1 MIRRLDLRELDPTAD
16 ESAVA
21 YAAAVPRAA
30 VDVEHA
36 LDAVRPICEDVRERG
51 TAAVLDAGE
60 RFDGVRPERL
70 RVPADA
76 LADALEA
83 LAPDIRAALEES
95 VRRLRKTCEAELEH
109 SITTEAAPGASVER
123 RIVPMQ
129 RVGLYVPGGLAPL
142 ISTVVMNAVPAQVAG
157 VPGIALASPP
167 QVEFGGQPHPSI
179 LAACALL
186 GIDEVYAAGGAQALA
201 MFAYGAASEDGVD
214 CRPVNLIT
222 GPGNIYVAAA
232 KRYLQGTVSID
243 SEAGPTEIAVI
254 ADDTADPAFL
264 AADLIS
270 QAEHDPMAASVL
282 ITDSPTLVEAVEVEL
297 AAQIGSAKHADRI
310 RTALSGPQSASVL
323 VRDIDQAV
331 DVANGYAAEHLEIQT
346 ADSSGVASRIVNAGA
361 IFVGSFTPVSLG
373 DYAAGSNHV
382 LPTAGC
388 ACHSSGLSVRAF
400 CKNMHVVT
408 YDEQALRAVGDHVV
422 TLAEAENLPSHG
434 AAVSIRTSR

>member
-1 MIRRLDLRELDPTAD
+1 MRRLDLRELDPTTD
-16 ESAVA
+16 EAAAV
-21 YAAAVPRAA
+21 YSAAVPRAA

-36 LDAVRPICEDVRERG
+36 LAAVRPICDDVRTRG

-60 RFDGVRPERL
+60 KFDGVRPAQL
-70 RVPADA
+70 RVPASALADA
-76 LADALEA
+76 LAD
-83 LAPDIRAALEES
+83 LAPEIRTALEES
-95 VRRLRKTCEAELEH
+95 VRRLRQTCAAELEQ
-109 SITTEAAPGASVER
+109 SLVTDVAPGATVER

-142 ISTVVMNAVPAQVAG
+142 VSTVVMNAVPAQVAG

-167 QVEFGGQPHPSI
+167 QAEFGGLPHPTI

-201 MFAYGAASEDGVD
+201 MFAYGAASEEGVD

-232 KRYLQGTVSID
+232 KRHLQGTVSID
-243 SEAGPTEIAVI
+243 SEAGPTEIAII
-254 ADDTADPAFL
+254 ADDTADPAFI

-282 ITDSPTLVEAVEVEL
+282 ITDSDVLATAVEVEVDL
-297 AAQIGSAKHADRI
+297 QLETARHADRI
-310 RTALSGPQSASVL
+310 STALDGPQSATVL
-323 VRDIDQAV
+323 VRDLDQAV
-331 DVANGYAAEHLEIQT
+331 DVANGYAAEHLEVQT
-346 ADSSGVASRIVNAGA
+346 ADAAQVAARIVNAGA
-361 IFVGSFTPVSLG
+361 IFVGSHTPVSLG

-408 YDEQALRAVGDHVV
+408 YSEAALREVGDHVV

>member
-1 MIRRLDLRELDPTAD
+1 MRRLDLRELDPSIEDLTA
-16 ESAVA
+16 V
-21 YAAAVPRAA
+21 YAAAVPRAE

-36 LDAVRPICEDVRERG
+36 LRAVVPICEDVRQRG
-51 TAAVLDAGE
+51 EAAVLDAGE
-60 RFDGVRPERL
+60 RFDGVRPDRL
-70 RVPADA
+70 RVPASA
-76 LADALEA
+76 LAEA
-83 LAPDIRAALEES
+83 LAALSPDIRAGLEES
-95 VRRLRKTCEAELEH
+95 VRRLRLTCEAELEE
-109 SITTEAAPGASVER
+109 TLVTDVAPGATVER

-142 ISTVVMNAVPAQVAG
+142 VSTVIMNAVPAQVAG
-157 VPGIALASPP
+157 VRGIALASPP
-167 QVEFGGQPHPSI
+167 QAEFGGLPHPTI

-186 GIDEVYAAGGAQALA
+186 GVDEVYAAGGAQALA
-201 MFAYGAASEDGVD
+201 MLAYGAGE

-232 KRYLQGTVSID
+232 KRHLQGTVSID
-243 SEAGPTEIAVI
+243 SEAGPTEIAII
-254 ADDTADPAFL
+254 ADETADAAFV

-282 ITDSPTLVEAVEVEL
+282 ITDSEVLATGVEAEL
-297 AAQIGSAKHADRI
+297 ATQIGSAKHADRI
-310 RTALSGPQSASVL
+310 RTALEGPQSATVL
-323 VRDIDQAV
+323 VRDLDQAV
-331 DVANGYAAEHLEIQT
+331 AVANGYAAEHLEVQT
-346 ADSSGVASRIVNAGA
+346 ADAPAVAARIVNAGA
-361 IFVGSFTPVSLG
+361 VFVGSHTPVSLG

-408 YDEQALRAVGDHVV
+408 YSEDALRTVGDHVV

-434 AAVSIRTSR
+434 AAVSIRTAR